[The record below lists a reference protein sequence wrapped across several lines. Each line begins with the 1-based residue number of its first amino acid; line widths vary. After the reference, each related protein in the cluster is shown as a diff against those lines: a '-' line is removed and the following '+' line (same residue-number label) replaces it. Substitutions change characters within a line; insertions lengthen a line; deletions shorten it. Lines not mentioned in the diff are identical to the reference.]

1 MTFQSR
7 LDCGFLETLDETHDH
22 KRSNSISAKNL
33 IYFLS
38 DLENNFKGYTHER
51 FEKAFQCSLK
61 LFKAAD
67 KKMNIK
73 TF

>member
-1 MTFQSR
+1 MQSKVKMTFQSR

-51 FEKAFQCSLK
+51 FEQSETVQSSRQE
-61 LFKAAD
+61 
-67 KKMNIK
+67 NEY
-73 TF
+73 